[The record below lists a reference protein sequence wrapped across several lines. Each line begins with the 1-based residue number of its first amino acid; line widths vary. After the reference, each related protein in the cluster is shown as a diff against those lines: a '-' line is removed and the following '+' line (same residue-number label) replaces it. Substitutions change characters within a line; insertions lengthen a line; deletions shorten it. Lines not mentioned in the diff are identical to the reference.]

1 MTKPKTYWAVF
12 TGRGSIMNDFDG
24 VPLVCTTKKIAEGEM
39 LFFSANGRDKTT
51 YDATVRKVKIVEVG
65 K

>member
-12 TGRGSIMNDFDG
+12 TGRGAIALDVAG
-24 VPLVCTTKKIAEGEM
+24 YPLIYTKKSDAVGDSLWLEQERG
-39 LFFSANGRDKTT
+39 DKK
-51 YDATVRKVKIVEVG
+51 ATVRKVKIVEVE

>member
-1 MTKPKTYWAVF
+1 MTKTKTYWAVF

-24 VPLVCTTKKIAEGEM
+24 VPLVCTTKKSAEDEM
-39 LFFSANGRDKTT
+39 LFFSANGRAKTA
-51 YDATVRKVKIVEVG
+51 YDSTVRKVKIVEVG